1 MLANMLVGFPY
12 EEDYLKIDISDI
24 EKCREILSNADWNNE
39 NKLWIYPKGKNK
51 LFQTFKSD
59 FDEIQNEITILIQTY
74 KSHLTTKQILY
85 LESIKN
91 AKFQSLLSILGKAN
105 VVIPENGMDDTIKE
119 FLEVLKTYERLKR
132 TFS

>member
-1 MLANMLVGFPY
+1 MLVGFPY